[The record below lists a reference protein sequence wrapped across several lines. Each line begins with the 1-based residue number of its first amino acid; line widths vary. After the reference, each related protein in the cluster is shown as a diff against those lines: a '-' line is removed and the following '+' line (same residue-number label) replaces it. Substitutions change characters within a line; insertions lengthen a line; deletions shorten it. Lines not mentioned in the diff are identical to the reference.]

1 MVMSKTIFLDKL
13 LINNNGYLI
22 CNNVTNLG
30 ISKTY
35 LMEYVRKNN
44 LMRVAHGV
52 YLSNEFWK
60 DDLYTLSLNNKRAIF
75 SHETALQI
83 HGLTER
89 EPNCINV
96 SVPYS
101 YNAKHLRKNGIKVHQ
116 IKDELYTLGEVLE
129 KTKFGNTVRVYDTE
143 RTICDIIKNRNKM
156 DEQVFIYAIKEYAH
170 SKNKKLIVLMEYAK
184 KLKITNQVKMY
195 MELII

>member
-1 MVMSKTIFLDKL
+1 MSKTIFLDKL

-101 YNAKHLRKNGIKVHQ
+101 YNAQHLRKNGIKVHQ

>member
-1 MVMSKTIFLDKL
+1 MSKTNLLDEL
-13 LINNNGYLI
+13 LLNNNGYLI
-22 CNNVTNLG
+22 CDNVINLG

-35 LMEYVRKNN
+35 LLEYVRKNN
-44 LMRVAHGV
+44 LKRVAHGV

-60 DDLYTLSLNNKRAIF
+60 DDLYILSLKNERAII

-89 EPNCINV
+89 ESNSIHV
-96 SVPYS
+96 SVPYT
-101 YNAKHLRKNGIKVHQ
+101 YNARHLRINGIKVHQ
-116 IKDELYTLGEVLE
+116 IKDELYPLGIIQS
-129 KTKFGNTVRVYDTE
+129 KTKFGNTIRVYDIE
-143 RTICDIIKNRNKM
+143 RTICDIIKYRNKM
-156 DEQVFIYAIKEYAH
+156 DEQVFLYAIKEYAH
-170 SKNKKLIVLMEYAK
+170 SKNKNLIILMEYAK